1 MYFDFGNTFARYQH
15 FNWKLEIDLRNF
27 TRQVGS
33 GTEWSEG
40 QSEAPLQVRRFAWFD
55 TICTTSNFTKSNTHP
70 QDFFEHFKL
79 YIVQFLNSTKSRKA
93 SQI

>member
-27 TRQVGS
+27 TWQVGS

-55 TICTTSNFTKSNTHP
+55 TICTASNFTKSNTHP